1 MDSAENGIEL
11 FERLNIGKIPLTS
24 SELVKALFLK
34 DSVRDKM
41 SGRQEEISLQWDM
54 IEQEL
59 QNPSFWGFLSNIDG
73 DQMPTRIDL
82 ILDLM
87 VDKSGNDREKYRTS
101 FTLIDNKVSIGNHH
115 RKSAS

>member
-1 MDSAENGIEL
+1 
-11 FERLNIGKIPLTS
+11 
-24 SELVKALFLK
+24 
-34 DSVRDKM
+34 M

-87 VDKSGNDREKYRTS
+87 VDKSGNDREKYRTFFYFDRPQKIRFLRYGVAS
-101 FTLIDNKVSIGNHH
+101 IMCFLHSANGIRTMTFTIKLVI
-115 RKSAS
+115 